1 MKWKGNANMKVKP
14 KRKSDGVLMELK
26 RNEAMVPGATP
37 AATNEPLPVFKLRRI
52 LVPVDFSDCSKK
64 ALQYAVPFARQFEA
78 TLVLLHVVQ
87 PYLPVPEMGTVDVAL
102 METQMR
108 AGGIKG
114 LAAMKE
120 SLAGEVPVET
130 ELRVGNPQIEITRA
144 VRDLGADLIILSTHG
159 RSGLAHI
166 FMGSV
171 AERVVR
177 HSPCPVLVVRE
188 REHEFVEPRAASAA
202 AANSSRNRRAKNDA
216 TQPALP
222 S

>member
-108 AGGIKG
+108 AGGVKG

-144 VRDLGADLIILSTHG
+144 VRDLGADMIILSTHG

-188 REHEFVEPRAASAA
+188 REHEFVEPRAAAA